1 MIVIRRRYFYYVVLG
16 LSALA
21 FFICVLGCGLN
32 IQPKLTE
39 PTRILIDDQGC
50 RVEVP
55 EHPQRILSMT
65 SAFDTILLDI
75 VSPQRIVAIGSL
87 ATYEDYSLSW
97 QKARQVPI
105 VLREYN
111 LERIVALHPDVV
123 IVPDY
128 YSKDTVDGLRG
139 AGIPTV
145 VIHTDTTV
153 EYVPQ
158 LIQRLADVVNEPKQ
172 GKKLVDIINQDLD
185 IVKKKADRIA
195 RDDERSA
202 IFLSTMSGYTGT
214 GSLFD
219 HMCTYM
225 HIKHP
230 PSELHYPS
238 RIPFTD
244 ERIVEMNPDFVFVPV
259 YREKDYRMVKQFYED
274 PAYSGMKAVRDK
286 QVLPMKSAY
295 LYTGNQYI
303 GKVMLTIMNVV
314 YPEL

>member
-1 MIVIRRRYFYYVVLG
+1 MRVIWRRYFYYVSLG
-16 LSALA
+16 LVSLGL
-21 FFICVLGCGLN
+21 FFGVMGCGLN
-32 IQPKLTE
+32 IQPNLTE
-39 PTRILIDDQGC
+39 PTRILVDDKGY
-50 RVEVP
+50 RVKVP
-55 EHPQRILSMT
+55 QHPQRILSMT

-75 VSPQRIVAIGSL
+75 VSPKRIVAIGSL

-111 LERIVALHPDVV
+111 LERIVALHPDIV

-128 YSKDTVDGLRG
+128 YSKNTVDGLRG

-145 VIHTDTTV
+145 VIRTDTTV
-153 EYVPQ
+153 EFVPQ
-158 LIQRLADVVNEPKQ
+158 LIQRLAEVVNEPEQ
-172 GKKLVDIINQDLD
+172 GKKLVDIIHQDLS
-185 IVKKKADRIA
+185 IVKKKATRIS
-195 RDDERSA
+195 RNDEHSA
-202 IFLSTMSGYTGT
+202 IFLSTMSGYAGT

-286 QVLPMKSAY
+286 QVIPMKSAY

>member
-1 MIVIRRRYFYYVVLG
+1 MIGSWRKYFNYISLG
-16 LSALA
+16 LSSLV
-21 FFICVLGCGLN
+21 FLIGVMGCGLN

-39 PTRILIDDQGC
+39 PTRIFVDDQGY

-55 EHPQRILSMT
+55 QYPRRILSMT

-75 VSPQRIVAIGSL
+75 VSPKRMVAIGSL

-97 QKARQVPI
+97 QKARQVAI

-111 LERIVALHPDVV
+111 LERIVSLHPDLV

-153 EYVPQ
+153 EFVPR

-172 GKKLVDIINQDLD
+172 GKLLVDSIQQDLAV
-185 IVKKKADRIA
+185 VKKKAAKISKE
-195 RDDERSA
+195 DEHSA
-202 IFLSTMSGYTGT
+202 IFLSTMSGYAGT

-219 HMCTYM
+219 HMCAYM

-238 RIPFTD
+238 RILFTD

-259 YREKDYRMVKQFYED
+259 YREKDYRMVEQFYKD
-274 PAYSGMKAVRDK
+274 PAYAGMKAVQDK
-286 QVLPMKSAY
+286 RVIPVKSAY